1 MVTYKGVVM
10 TELIEILETFLVN
23 LVSVLAVCIE
33 LVGIG
38 VLVFGAAKSLIKLL
52 NRQDVKLDLARSI
65 TLSLEFL
72 MCGEVLKTVT
82 AHHLSELYI
91 LGAIVILR
99 AAMTLLLHW
108 EMKNEEQE
116 MILEEKAEELAED
129 DKK

>member
-10 TELIEILETFLVN
+10 TELIEILETFLAN

-33 LVGIG
+33 LIGIA

-52 NRQDVKLDLARSI
+52 NHQDVKLDLARSI

-116 MILEEKAEELAED
+116 MILEEKAEELAD
-129 DKK
+129 DKDR

>member
-23 LVSVLAVCIE
+23 LVSILAVCIE
-33 LVGIG
+33 LIGIA

-116 MILEEKAEELAED
+116 MILEEKAEELAD
-129 DKK
+129 DKD

>member
-10 TELIEILETFLVN
+10 TELIEILETFLAN

-33 LVGIG
+33 LIGIA

-116 MILEEKAEELAED
+116 MILEEKAEELAD
-129 DKK
+129 DKD

>member
-1 MVTYKGVVM
+1 MITYKGVVM
-10 TELIEILETFLVN
+10 TELIEILETLLVN
-23 LVSVLAVCIE
+23 LVSILAVCIE
-33 LVGIG
+33 LIGIA

-116 MILEEKAEELAED
+116 MILEEKAEELAD
-129 DKK
+129 DKD

>member
-10 TELIEILETFLVN
+10 TELIEILETFLAN

-33 LVGIG
+33 LIGIA

-82 AHHLSELYI
+82 AHHLCELYI

-116 MILEEKAEELAED
+116 MILEEKAEELAD
-129 DKK
+129 DKD